1 MSRTPSFPVD
11 YVEITTALVREVKR
25 ISQIEC
31 IIEEPKVTNAPR
43 PCPLPYFSFKLTSP
57 GIKQGDDSKSY
68 VNKGT
73 DKLVVNTG
81 GVRKMM
87 VSFHC
92 YAQDERTAYDYMSL
106 WQSCLDQLT
115 TQENLRRAG
124 IAVWIIG
131 NVADLSQLLNTGY
144 EGRSQMDVSF
154 GIAANLEEEFGAIT
168 KVGVTGTIN
177 EDEQDKF
184 DTPEES

>member
-1 MSRTPSFPVD
+1 MSRKPALPID
-11 YVEITTALVREVKR
+11 YVSITTTLVREIKR
-25 ISQIEC
+25 VSLIEC
-31 IIEEPKVTNAPR
+31 IIDEPKVTNAPR

-68 VNKGT
+68 TQKNDT
-73 DKLVVNTG
+73 TLVVNTG

-87 VSFHC
+87 VSFQC
-92 YAQDERTAYDYMSL
+92 YATDEREAYEYMSL

-124 IAVWIIG
+124 IAVWVIG

-144 EGRSQMDVSF
+144 EGRAQMDVSF

-168 KVGVTGTIN
+168 KVGVTGTID
-177 EDEQDKF
+177 DEEQELF
-184 DTPEES
+184 DTPET